1 MYLPSGG
8 YSRQNGASALGAF
21 KTGQVHFVHEA
32 VHILS
37 SSSASNSTR
46 TYYIPLIKGSYLL
59 IRGHHLSTFNRARKG
74 RCKCEVYVMV
84 QYIYNLQMSSFQAL
98 RPVFTP
104 EKASPVSSQTLLR
117 SEK

>member
-1 MYLPSGG
+1 
-8 YSRQNGASALGAF
+8 
-21 KTGQVHFVHEA
+21 
-32 VHILS
+32 
-37 SSSASNSTR
+37 
-46 TYYIPLIKGSYLL
+46 
-59 IRGHHLSTFNRARKG
+59 
-74 RCKCEVYVMV
+74 VYVMV